1 MSHLSI
7 ALFDWQ
13 GSWLYMKLTL
23 YLHIIKYS
31 FDRVFV
37 MDSFYKNQLEAVV
50 IEFFHCYN
58 ILYFLRKEKNS
69 TPVFQSII
77 CILKH
82 TWEVC
87 CMPHTILCYFFGSDR
102 AQQTMTHRLNVAS
115 WLFFYGLWVK
125 NGFYILNGWNNS
137 EEEFYFMT
145 CDIYMKIKFQCQ

>member
-23 YLHIIKYS
+23 YLHIIKHS
-31 FDRVFV
+31 FDRVFI
-37 MDSFYKNQLEAVV
+37 MDSFFGQNQLEAVR

-69 TPVFQSII
+69 IPVFQSII
-77 CILKH
+77 HILKH

-87 CMPHTILCYFFGSDR
+87 CVPYTILYYFFFLDR
-102 AQQTMTHRLNVAS
+102 AQCWYSLTGLSNHDSQAKCSL
-115 WLFFYGLWVK
+115 WLFFHGLWVK
-125 NGFYILNGWNNS
+125 MAFI
-137 EEEFYFMT
+137 F
-145 CDIYMKIKFQCQ
+145 